1 MKTINSILR
10 VIFTITLCS
19 TISTSCLAQSLL
31 SNLNDGETAKAINQK
46 YKVKKTEKYITIEN
60 INNKFTNVKQ
70 NSPKLFPLASAY
82 GIPEIVTNRAQLIK
96 ICAKYMS
103 RQQIETLAAGAK
115 YAGLTII
122 IRTDIYG
129 KTMEVGFFT
138 DQNSILTLQQLEQIE
153 NEIIKAKL
161 VTINPK
167 DLPYLQGSNFWQID
181 PTIYFY
187 DELLKVK
194 LELENS
200 KQEENN

>member
-70 NSPKLFPLASAY
+70 NSPKLFGQLLVK
-82 GIPEIVTNRAQLIK
+82 PEIVTNRAQLIK

>member
-10 VIFTITLCS
+10 VIFTISLCS

-70 NSPKLFPLASAY
+70 NSPKLFGQLLSY
-82 GIPEIVTNRAQLIK
+82 PEIVTNKAQLNI

-103 RQQIETLAAGAK
+103 RQQIETLASGDK
-115 YAGLTII
+115 GAGLMII

-138 DQNSILTLQQLEQIE
+138 EQNSILTLQQLEQME
-153 NEIIKAKL
+153 NEIIKAKV

-167 DLPYLQGSNFWQID
+167 VLPFLEGSNFWQIR
-181 PTIYFY
+181 PTIFYFY
-187 DELLKVK
+187 NELLKVK

>member
-70 NSPKLFPLASAY
+70 NSPKLFGQLLSY
-82 GIPEIVTNRAQLIK
+82 PEIVTNKAQLNI

>member
-1 MKTINSILR
+1 MKTINSILKI
-10 VIFTITLCS
+10 IFTITLCS
-19 TISTSCLAQSLL
+19 TISTSCLAQNLL

-115 YAGLTII
+115 GAGLMII

-138 DQNSILTLQQLEQIE
+138 EQNSILTLQQLEQIE

>member
-70 NSPKLFPLASAY
+70 NSPKLFGQLLVK
-82 GIPEIVTNRAQLIK
+82 PEIVTNRAQLIK

-115 YAGLTII
+115 GAGLTII

-138 DQNSILTLQQLEQIE
+138 EQNSILTLQQLEQME

-167 DLPYLQGSNFWQID
+167 VLPFLEGSNFWQIR
-181 PTIYFY
+181 PTIFYFY
-187 DELLKVK
+187 NELLKVK

>member
-70 NSPKLFPLASAY
+70 NSPKLFGQLLVK
-82 GIPEIVTNRAQLIK
+82 PEIVTNRAQLIK

-115 YAGLTII
+115 GAGLTII

>member
-70 NSPKLFPLASAY
+70 NSPKLFGQLLVK
-82 GIPEIVTNRAQLIK
+82 PEIVTNRAQLIK

-115 YAGLTII
+115 YSGLTII

>member
-1 MKTINSILR
+1 MKTINSILKI
-10 VIFTITLCS
+10 IFTITLC
-19 TISTSCLAQSLL
+19 TVSTSCLAQNLL

-70 NSPKLFPLASAY
+70 NSPKLFLHAHAY
-82 GIPEIVTNRAQLIK
+82 GIPTVVTNKAQLNI

-103 RQQIETLAAGAK
+103 RQQIETLASGDK
-115 YAGLTII
+115 GAGLMII

-138 DQNSILTLQQLEQIE
+138 EQNYILTLQQLEQME

-167 DLPYLQGSNFWQID
+167 VLPFLEGSNFWQID

>member
-70 NSPKLFPLASAY
+70 NSPKLFGQLLVK
-82 GIPEIVTNRAQLIK
+82 PEIVTNRAQLIK

-138 DQNSILTLQQLEQIE
+138 EQNSILTLQQLEQME

-167 DLPYLQGSNFWQID
+167 VLPFLEGSNFWQID
-181 PTIYFY
+181 PTIFYFY

>member
-1 MKTINSILR
+1 MKTINSILKI
-10 VIFTITLCS
+10 IFTITLCS
-19 TISTSCLAQSLL
+19 TISTSCLAQNLL

-70 NSPKLFPLASAY
+70 NSPKLFGQLLVK
-82 GIPEIVTNRAQLIK
+82 PEIVTNRAQLIK

-115 YAGLTII
+115 CAGLTII

-138 DQNSILTLQQLEQIE
+138 EQNSILTLQQLEQME
-153 NEIIKAKL
+153 NEIIKAKV

-167 DLPYLQGSNFWQID
+167 VLPFLEGSNFWQIR
-181 PTIYFY
+181 PTIFYFY
-187 DELLKVK
+187 NELLKVK